1 MGLQCSQLLERW
13 VVQRGGGGEGRRHGN
28 MDVLGE
34 KIGIS
39 LQFIFNTWFE
49 YLDKTECAVKS

>member
-13 VVQRGGGGEGRRHGN
+13 VVQRGGRRHGN

>member
-1 MGLQCSQLLERW
+1 MGGTE
-13 VVQRGGGGEGRRHGN
+13 GGGGEGRRHGN